1 MKGCWENKGRASSR
15 DSRQFLLAGGQG
27 TYMERRGCPEL
38 DKIQMSHDVDQFY
51 RSLHF
56 SVFLSF
62 SK

>member
-38 DKIQMSHDVDQFY
+38 DKIQMSHDVDQI
-51 RSLHF
+51 L
-56 SVFLSF
+56 
-62 SK
+62 